1 MEEMN
6 NQKEKKNIFNALI
19 KAFFIALIIIPFGQ
33 IIAKESNPLY
43 DCLGFSEWKTHDF
56 DDFVTR
62 VEEVELEKIRLIHGS
77 QNIKPAFEPSTK
89 IGMLGVWKLMSP
101 TNNRQKLKASQD
113 FIKLILED
121 ESFATELSK
130 LLAELAK
137 NEADMV
143 SYWTEDKI
151 SRKAQSHYF
160 WQPKTF
166 FGLFKLP
173 DFVGGLNRSASC
185 LEASIVLDVGKRIS
199 SILAIFAL
207 RGLIEEFA
215 EARNQGRPVNY
226 RRVLATPMEMARA
239 HSPFSVSPVYEQ
251 MWKSGGHEYEH
262 WQLIPVVDE
271 KNVEF
276 YDFVRMKKKV
286 GWSEW
291 WEALLFRDFMPWRDR
306 FTILHRAAHLDLYD
320 KGWYFDVKM
329 FGKKLSF
336 PTDLVGETVYLPT
349 IAAAPLAVAAQLVH
363 TWMYYKTAQEQ
374 VELLQSTYH
383 SMENVHRRMIAVS
396 QYIKTAEKIEALIK
410 KYAQNGGKA
419 ALFAE
424 KCLIT
429 LKPYS
434 AKMQRLIKLLHTGT
448 FNKKKA
454 KLLYSRGTV
463 LHANKLLEETH
474 NELIDRLRNLAVID
488 AHMAVAQFMKKCQ
501 TKGLPICFVDFIE
514 DDKPVELFLE
524 NAWLP
529 LTILDSFVTNT
540 IHLGGDKARI
550 LILTGPNGCGK
561 STILKTMGVAAL
573 LAHCFGIAPA
583 TMAHMSL
590 VDGIRTSLQINDNMD
605 EGLSTYMAA
614 DEAVE
619 RLRIFINSLEQNGK
633 RGFVFCGEPYRGT
646 PESET
651 ARKIINFGKEIVDNK
666 RFVMGLE
673 THVFEPTKLATEFP
687 QDFSNGHMH
696 IEDAVD
702 GSFIRTFKLA
712 DGPAHWWFFDV
723 DRRAKF
729 VDWITVL
736 RKQLEEEKK
745 AFMKAVMAI
754 QEKKRQAQEAYA
766 KKLKEQEKHKSV
778 FQKIRDSLD
787 I

>member
-1 MEEMN
+1 MN
-6 NQKEKKNIFNALI
+6 NQKEQKKTFNSLI
-19 KAFFIALIIIPFGQ
+19 KAIFIALVMLPFGQ

-43 DCLGFSEWKTHDF
+43 DCLGFSEWKTHDS
-56 DDFVTR
+56 DGFVTR

-77 QNIKPAFEPSTK
+77 QNIKPAFEPATK

-101 TNNRQKLKASQD
+101 TNNRQTLQASQD
-113 FIKLILED
+113 FIKLMLED

-173 DFVGGLNRSASC
+173 DFVGGLNRSAGC
-185 LEASIVLDVGKRIS
+185 LEASIVLDVGKRVS

-207 RGLIEEFA
+207 KGLIDEFA
-215 EARNQGRPVNY
+215 KAKIQGRSVDYSN
-226 RRVLATPMEMARA
+226 VLAYPEKMFKA
-239 HSPFSVSPVYEQ
+239 HWPFSVSPEYYQ
-251 MWKSGGHEYEH
+251 MWKDGNHELHALHPIPYVNKAKEVKMGL
-262 WQLIPVVDE
+262 QLIT
-271 KNVEF
+271 
-276 YDFVRMKKKV
+276 KKLTLRD
-286 GWSEW
+286 WINS
-291 WEALLFRDFMPWRDR
+291 LLFTDFDESLADR
-306 FTILHRAAHLDLYD
+306 TITLNRAAHLDLYD
-320 KGWYFDVKM
+320 RGWYFDVKM

-336 PTDLVGETVYLPT
+336 PTDLVGETVYFPML
-349 IAAAPLAVAAQLVH
+349 AAAPLAVAAQLVH

-396 QYIKTAEKIEALIK
+396 QYIKTAEKIEALIE

-429 LKPYS
+429 VKPYS
-434 AKMQRLIKLLHTGT
+434 EKMQKLIKLLHTGT

-488 AHMAVAQFMKKCQ
+488 AHVAVAHFMKKCQ

-673 THVFEPTKLATEFP
+673 THVFEPTKLETEFP
-687 QDFSNGHMH
+687 QDFGNGHMH
-696 IEDAVD
+696 IEDAAD

-754 QEKKRQAQEAYA
+754 QEKKRQAQEAYE
-766 KKLKEQEKHKSV
+766 KKLKEQEKRKSV
-778 FQKIRDSLD
+778 FQKIKDSLD